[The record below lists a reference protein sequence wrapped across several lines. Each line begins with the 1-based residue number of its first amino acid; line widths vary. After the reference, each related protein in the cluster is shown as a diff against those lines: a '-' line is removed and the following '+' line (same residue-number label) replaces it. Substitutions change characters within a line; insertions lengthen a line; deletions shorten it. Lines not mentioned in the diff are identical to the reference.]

1 MDKMTR
7 RRHPARMPRLSRR
20 EKGTVAIQ
28 VAVFLTMLLFAAAI
42 AIDIGR
48 WVVVRHQLQN
58 AADAAALAGAHTL
71 PGQLA
76 ASAVPATWTAATTAA
91 DTAATQY
98 AGDNSANGKAAS
110 AQTILVGYYDV
121 ANVPAANVPTSL
133 SQTITSPTDK
143 PAVLVTVG
151 LAGGKNLPLTLG
163 QMFGVTSVQASATAV
178 AIISAPGTAL
188 PGVLFPIAMNQ
199 CVYQNPSYWKNGQP
213 IAGQE
218 IQLGN
223 GAMTGYAPLSNCT
236 GVAAQWTALT
246 LDSNPGAYGPCS
258 GMSPS
263 SVPTIDCLMTNG
275 NGPSLTVGNNIS
287 IQPGVKTSIYNSF
300 PVTPPM
306 QVTLPVV
313 ADGSTMSAGGGGDT
327 PIVGFASFE
336 IDYVIGANNNV
347 QPPCNSNPVCANSKG
362 QPPCTKCLIGHLT
375 SGLAGGTTAGGTTA
389 SYYGAVTPPILAQLP
404 SGAWY

>member
-7 RRHPARMPRLSRR
+7 RRRVACMPRLSRR

-48 WVVVRHQLQN
+48 WVVVRHELQN

-91 DTAATQY
+91 DSAATQY
-98 AGDNSANGKAAS
+98 AGDNAANGKAAS

-121 ANVPAANVPTSL
+121 ANVPSTDVPTSL

-163 QMFGVTSVQASATAV
+163 SMFGVTSVQASATAV

-199 CVYQNPSYWKNGQP
+199 CVYQNPAYWSNGQP

-218 IQLGN
+218 IQIGN
-223 GAMTGYAPLSNCT
+223 GGPSNCA
-236 GVAAQWTALT
+236 GVAAQWTVLT
-246 LDSNPGAYGPCS
+246 LDSNPSAYGPCS

-263 SVPTIDCLMTNG
+263 SVPAADCLMVNG
-275 NGPSLTVGNNIS
+275 NGPPLSVGNNIS
-287 IQPGVKTSIYNSF
+287 IQPGVKSTIYNNF

-313 ADGSTMSAGGGGDT
+313 ADGSIMSGGSGGDT
-327 PIVGFASFE
+327 PIVGFAAFD
-336 IDYVIGANNNV
+336 IDYVIGANGNT
-347 QPPCNSNPVCANSKG
+347 QPPCKSNPVCSNSKG
-362 QPPCTKCLIGHLT
+362 NPPCTKCVIGHLT

-389 SYYGAVTPPILAQLP
+389 SYYGAVTPPSLAQLP
-404 SGAWY
+404 SSAWY